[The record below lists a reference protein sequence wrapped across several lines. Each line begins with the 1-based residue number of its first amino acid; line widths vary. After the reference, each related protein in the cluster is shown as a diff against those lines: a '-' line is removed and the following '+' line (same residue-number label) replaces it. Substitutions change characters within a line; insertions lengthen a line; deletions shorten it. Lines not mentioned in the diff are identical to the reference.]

1 MLFNTKA
8 QTLSLLKLKR
18 AIIPKIFYFKVVEF
32 KKNPE
37 KYLQSIKKKFS
48 KKVAVRSSSANEDQE
63 NNSLAGYFDSF
74 LNINSNKIDELKSS
88 IKKVIKSYQRKSDKK
103 DEILIQEMV
112 SDVKFSGVITTNDK
126 VTGAP
131 YIQINFST
139 GNKTNTVTSGGRG
152 SKSFIFYKYS
162 KYRPKINFIN
172 KLIDLSLEIEK
183 NINKEFLDIEF
194 AIDKNYKI
202 YILQLRRLA
211 NRETYLDI
219 SSCNQMLLRIEKKI
233 NKLKMKHYDLLGK
246 TTAFG
251 VMPDWNPAE
260 IIGNKPKNLALS
272 LYQDLI
278 TNKIWSIQRFN
289 YGFKNVV
296 SNHLMTIF
304 LGSPYID
311 LRVDFNSWL
320 PEKLDNKISEK
331 LINYY
336 MSTFIKNKNL
346 HDKVEFE
353 ILFTCHTLQTKSKL
367 KDKLKKVLSTKEI
380 SQLEL
385 CLKEINRKTFKNY
398 FIDKL
403 KISKLEDKQIKL
415 KKSKMYY
422 IDKIYWLVEDCKN
435 LGTLPFAGLARS
447 AFVSK
452 DILQS
457 MVKTGV
463 ISSIQ
468 YENFLENIITI
479 SSEMK
484 KDISIKSKE
493 NFIKKYGHI
502 RPNTYEITTKNYK
515 DSFDKYFDTKKILQ
529 SSKKKRRVNFTTNQ
543 KKQIMQYLKKNNFN
557 FTINQFL
564 IFLSES
570 IAMREY
576 SKFIFTKNIDAIFN
590 YLKIFLKRYKI
601 KENDIAFLDINTI
614 KNFYYNL
621 SNHNIKDTLLNEINT
636 NKANYLEN
644 VQLKLPEVITNKKD
658 IYFYFEG
665 DNKINFVGTKSITSN
680 ILEIKKI
687 KNKNQIKKKIILIEN
702 ADPGYDYLFTYKIDG
717 LITKF
722 GGANSHMSIRCSE
735 LGIPAAIG
743 VGEKKYN
750 EIINTKKIMIDC
762 LNEKI
767 LLIS

>member
-8 QTLSLLKLKR
+8 QTLSSLKIKG
-18 AIIPKIFYFKVVEF
+18 AIIPKIFYFKKIDF

-37 KYLQSIKKKFS
+37 KYLKIIRKRFLD
-48 KKVAVRSSSANEDQE
+48 KVAIRSSSANEDQE

-74 LNINSNKIDELKSS
+74 LNINSNKINDLKNS
-88 IKKVIKSYQRKSDKK
+88 IEKVIKSYDRKSNKN

-112 SDVKFSGVITTNDK
+112 YDVKFSGVITTNDK

-131 YIQINFST
+131 YIQINYST
-139 GNKTNTVTSGGRG
+139 GNKTDTVTSGGGG

-162 KYRPKINFIN
+162 KYRPQENFIN
-172 KLIDLSLEIEK
+172 NLIDLSLRIEK
-183 NINKEFLDIEF
+183 KINKEFLDIEF

-202 YILQLRRLA
+202 YILQLRRLS
-211 NRETYLDI
+211 NRKSSLNI

-233 NKLKMKHYDLLGK
+233 DKLKVKHYDLLGK

-278 TNKIWSIQRFN
+278 TNKIWSVQRFN
-289 YGFKNVV
+289 YGFRNVL

-304 LGSPYID
+304 LGSPYVD

-320 PEKLDNKISEK
+320 PKKLDNKISEK

-336 MSTFIKNKNL
+336 LSTFIKNKNL

-353 ILFTCHTLQTKSKL
+353 ILFTCHTPQTKSKL
-367 KDKLKKVLSTKEI
+367 KDKLKNILNIKEI
-380 SQLEL
+380 NELEL
-385 CLKEINRKTFKNY
+385 CLKDINRKTFENY

-403 KISKLEDKQIKL
+403 KILTLQEKQIKL

-452 DILQS
+452 EILLS
-457 MVKTGV
+457 LVKTGV
-463 ISSIQ
+463 ISGHQ
-468 YENFLENIITI
+468 YEIFLENIATI

-484 KDISIKSKE
+484 KDIYIKTRK

-515 DSFDKYFDTKKILQ
+515 DNFDKYFNIKKKLQ
-529 SSKKKRRVNFTTNQ
+529 SSEKKRRVNFTNNQ
-543 KKQIMQYLKKNNFN
+543 KKQIKQYLKNNNFN
-557 FTINQFL
+557 FTINKFL
-564 IFLSES
+564 TFLSES
-570 IAMREY
+570 IALREY

-601 KENDIAFLDINTI
+601 KENDISFLDINTI
-614 KNFYYNL
+614 KDFYYNL
-621 SNHNIKDTLLNEINT
+621 SNHNIKDTLLSEINT
-636 NKANYLEN
+636 NKKNYLEN
-644 VQLKLPEVITNKKD
+644 IQLKLPEVITSKKD
-658 IYFYFEG
+658 IYFYFERY
-665 DNKINFVGTKSITSN
+665 NKINFVGSKNITSN

-687 KNKNQIKKKIILIEN
+687 KNKNQIKSKIILIEN
-702 ADPGYDYLFTYKIDG
+702 ADPGYDYLFTYNIAG

-767 LLIS
+767 HLIS

>member
-1 MLFNTKA
+1 
-8 QTLSLLKLKR
+8 
-18 AIIPKIFYFKVVEF
+18 
-32 KKNPE
+32 
-37 KYLQSIKKKFS
+37 
-48 KKVAVRSSSANEDQE
+48 
-63 NNSLAGYFDSF
+63 
-74 LNINSNKIDELKSS
+74 
-88 IKKVIKSYQRKSDKK
+88 
-103 DEILIQEMV
+103 
-112 SDVKFSGVITTNDK
+112 
-126 VTGAP
+126 
-131 YIQINFST
+131 
-139 GNKTNTVTSGGRG
+139 
-152 SKSFIFYKYS
+152 
-162 KYRPKINFIN
+162 
-172 KLIDLSLEIEK
+172 
-183 NINKEFLDIEF
+183 
-194 AIDKNYKI
+194 
-202 YILQLRRLA
+202 
-211 NRETYLDI
+211 
-219 SSCNQMLLRIEKKI
+219 
-233 NKLKMKHYDLLGK
+233 
-246 TTAFG
+246 
-251 VMPDWNPAE
+251 
-260 IIGNKPKNLALS
+260 
-272 LYQDLI
+272 
-278 TNKIWSIQRFN
+278 
-289 YGFKNVV
+289 
-296 SNHLMTIF
+296 
-304 LGSPYID
+304 
-311 LRVDFNSWL
+311 
-320 PEKLDNKISEK
+320 
-331 LINYY
+331 
-336 MSTFIKNKNL
+336 
-346 HDKVEFE
+346 
-353 ILFTCHTLQTKSKL
+353 
-367 KDKLKKVLSTKEI
+367 
-380 SQLEL
+380 
-385 CLKEINRKTFKNY
+385 
-398 FIDKL
+398 
-403 KISKLEDKQIKL
+403 
-415 KKSKMYY
+415 
-422 IDKIYWLVEDCKN
+422 
-435 LGTLPFAGLARS
+435 
-447 AFVSK
+447 
-452 DILQS
+452 
-457 MVKTGV
+457 
-463 ISSIQ
+463 
-468 YENFLENIITI
+468 
-479 SSEMK
+479 MK